1 VNIIFGVATA
11 LAVWALGLS
20 GAGPQQLPQP
30 APPASTLP
38 LQLAAVVLDKESPAK
53 SSCLIRCTYPT
64 EKQGRFVAG
73 QTACDLAEIKEIR
86 QQEVLINNLL
96 RSRLEVLLLAHGQR
110 GAAAPP
116 PAVPVPA
123 PDPAL
128 PVVTES
134 PDGISVELAKDSVEH
149 YLGNLPD
156 VLASALAAPRL
167 RDGPNG
173 AKSVDGYEIGSV
185 KEAGTV
191 EQLGLRN
198 GDVILEVN
206 GQPLDGLP
214 TILRLLGQIQTLPQ
228 VKLTVLRKGQ
238 KVTVV
243 FNTKGPS

>member
-1 VNIIFGVATA
+1 VNIIFGVAAA
-11 LAVWALGLS
+11 LAAWALGLT
-20 GAGPQQLPQP
+20 GARPQQPSQP

-38 LQLAAVVLDKESPAK
+38 LRLVAVMFDRESPAK

-64 EKQGRFVAG
+64 KKQGRFVAG
-73 QTACDLAEIKEIR
+73 QIACDLAEIKEIR
-86 QQEVLINNLL
+86 QQEVVITNLL
-96 RSRLEVLLLAHGQR
+96 RSRVEILPLSDEQAK
-110 GAAAPP
+110 AAARQPTEAPPAPAPP
-116 PAVPVPA
+116 PP
-123 PDPAL
+123 L
-128 PVVTES
+128 VTES
-134 PDGISVELAKDSVEH
+134 PEGVSVELAKGSVEH

-185 KEAGTV
+185 NDAGAI

-214 TILRLLGQIQTLPQ
+214 TILRLLGQIQTLPK
-228 VKLTVLRKGQ
+228 VTLTVLRKGQ
-238 KVTVV
+238 KVTVA
-243 FNTKGPS
+243 FNTK

>member
-1 VNIIFGVATA
+1 MLVAWVVGAT
-11 LAVWALGLS
+11 
-20 GAGPQQLPQP
+20 GAGLQQPSQP

-38 LQLAAVVLDKESPAK
+38 LQLVAVMLDRGTPAN
-53 SSCLIRCTYPT
+53 SSCLIRCTYPS

-86 QQEVLINNLL
+86 QQDVLVNNLL
-96 RSRLEVLLLAHGQR
+96 RTRLEVLPLSHGQR
-110 GAAAPP
+110 GEVAVPPPAGPAPAPP
-116 PAVPVPA
+116 PAA
-123 PDPAL
+123 

-134 PDGISVELAKDSVEH
+134 PEGVSVDLAKGSVDH

-173 AKSVDGYEIGSV
+173 AKSVDGYEIGGV
-185 KEAGTV
+185 KEAGVV

-198 GDVILEVN
+198 GDVVLEVN

-214 TILRLLGQIQTLPQ
+214 TIMRLLAQVQTMPQ
-228 VKLTVLRKGQ
+228 VTITVLRKGQ
-238 KVTVV
+238 RVTVV
-243 FNTKGPS
+243 FNTK

>member
-1 VNIIFGVATA
+1 MNIILGVATA
-11 LAVWALGLS
+11 LAAWALGLT
-20 GAGPQQLPQP
+20 GAGPQQPLPP
-30 APPASTLP
+30 APPATTLP
-38 LQLAAVVLDKESPAK
+38 LQLVAVMIDKESPAR
-53 SSCLIRCTYPT
+53 SSCLIRCAYPT

-73 QTACDLAEIKEIR
+73 QTACDMAEVKEIR
-86 QQEVLINNLL
+86 QQEVVITNLL
-96 RSRLEVLLLAHGQR
+96 RSRVEILPLSEEQAK
-110 GAAAPP
+110 AAAPH
-116 PAVPVPA
+116 PAEAPSAPA
-123 PDPAL
+123 RPL

-134 PDGISVELAKDSVEH
+134 LEGVSVELAKGSVEH

-185 KEAGTV
+185 KEAGAI

-214 TILRLLGQIQTLPQ
+214 TILRLFGQIQTQPQ
-228 VKLTVLRKGQ
+228 LRLTVLRKGQ

-243 FNTKGPS
+243 FNTK

>member
-1 VNIIFGVATA
+1 VQIILGVAA
-11 LAVWALGLS
+11 MLAAWATCAT
-20 GAGPQQLPQP
+20 GAGRQEPSQP
-30 APPASTLP
+30 APPVSTLP
-38 LQLAAVVLDKESPAK
+38 LRLVAVMVDRESPAK
-53 SSCLIRCTYPT
+53 SSCLVRCAYPT

-73 QTACDLAEIKEIR
+73 QTACEMAEVREIR
-86 QQEVLINNLL
+86 QREVVITNLL
-96 RSRLEVLLLAHGQR
+96 RSRIEILPLSDEQTK
-110 GAAAPP
+110 AAVPPAAEAPPGPAPP
-116 PAVPVPA
+116 P
-123 PDPAL
+123 

-134 PDGISVELAKDSVEH
+134 PEGVSVDLAKGSVEH

-167 RDGPNG
+167 RDGQNG

-191 EQLGLRN
+191 EQLGLKN
-198 GDVILEVN
+198 GDLILEVN

-243 FNTKGPS
+243 FSTK

>member
-1 VNIIFGVATA
+1 VNIISGVATA
-11 LAVWALGLS
+11 LAAWALGLT
-20 GAGPQQLPQP
+20 GAGPQQPSQP

-38 LQLAAVVLDKESPAK
+38 LRLVAVMLDKESPAG
-53 SSCLIRCTYPT
+53 SSCLIRCTYPA

-73 QTACDLAEIKEIR
+73 QTACDMAEVREIR
-86 QQEVLINNLL
+86 QQEVIITNLL
-96 RSRLEVLLLAHGQR
+96 RSRVEILPLSDEQAG
-110 GAAAPP
+110 AAPP
-116 PAVPVPA
+116 QPVEAPPA
-123 PDPAL
+123 PASPR

-134 PDGISVELAKDSVEH
+134 PEGVSVDLAQGSVEH

-173 AKSVDGYEIGSV
+173 AKSVDGYEIGAV
-185 KEAGTV
+185 KEAGAI

-243 FNTKGPS
+243 FNAK

>member
-1 VNIIFGVATA
+1 MFGVATV
-11 LAVWALGLS
+11 LAAWALGLT
-20 GAGPQQLPQP
+20 GAGPQPPSQP

-38 LQLAAVVLDKESPAK
+38 LRLVAVMLDRESPAK
-53 SSCLIRCTYPT
+53 SSCLIRCTYPR

-73 QTACDLAEIKEIR
+73 QTACDMAEVKEIR
-86 QQEVLINNLL
+86 QQEVIITNLL
-96 RSRLEVLLLAHGQR
+96 RSRVEVLPLSGERAKT
-110 GAAAPP
+110 AAPLPADPP
-116 PAVPVPA
+116 PAPA
-123 PDPAL
+123 PPA

-134 PDGISVELAKDSVEH
+134 PEGVSVDLAKGSVEH

-156 VLASALAAPRL
+156 LLASALAAPRL

-173 AKSVDGYEIGSV
+173 ATSVDGYEIGSV
-185 KEAGTV
+185 KEAGSV

-214 TILRLLGQIQTLPQ
+214 AILRLLGQIQALPQ

-243 FNTKGPS
+243 FNAK